1 MVEMNIYIS
10 GISGTGMGPL
20 ALMAQEAG
28 MTVFGSDLAGGAVTN
43 ELVEHGIKL
52 YLGEQD
58 GEFLRARIKDEGVD
72 WFVHTSALPQDHPEL
87 KLAKRMGL
95 KVSKRDELLN
105 YLIEKLDL
113 RLIAVAGTH
122 GKTTTTAMI
131 VWGALK
137 MGLPLSYLIGT
148 TLPFAD
154 AGHYDPEADY
164 FVYEAD
170 EYDRNFLAFH
180 PWLAAIPTVTYDH
193 PDIYPDVDDYRAAF
207 RQFEAQSR
215 VVLHGDEI
223 DRGLTL
229 AGEARR
235 YDATLAIDVLER
247 ILPQEHGIQGVL
259 ARRRLHQRLVNIMNE
274 FPGVGRRFE
283 QVSEGFY
290 SDYAHHPEEVAA
302 TIGVA
307 LEEAERRGLKGVVA
321 LYEPHQNTRQ
331 SELIS
336 EYTDAFQGVEHLFWL
351 PTYLTRENP
360 ALKVLEPADFIAQ
373 LSNRKVAEV
382 ATLDDELAEKIMKWH
397 NDGYLILL
405 MTAGPADTWLRR
417 LVYAGNQQ
425 SAATQVIHSPRSADE
440 GSERA
445 QA

>member
-1 MVEMNIYIS
+1 
-10 GISGTGMGPL
+10 MGPL

-28 MTVFGSDLAGGAVTN
+28 LTVFGSDLAAGAVTG
-43 ELVEHGIKL
+43 ELVAHGIKL

-58 GEFLRARIKDEGVD
+58 GEFLRARAKDEGVD
-72 WFVHTSALPQDHPEL
+72 WFVYTSALPADHPEL
-87 KLAKRMGL
+87 VLARRLGL
-95 KVSKRDELLN
+95 KISKRDELLN

-113 RLIAVAGTH
+113 KLVAVAGTH

-131 VWGALK
+131 VWGAQQL
-137 MGLPLSYLIGT
+137 GLPLSYLIGT
-148 TLPFAD
+148 TLPFAE

-193 PDIYPDVDDYRAAF
+193 PDIYPTVEDYRAAF
-207 RQFEAQSR
+207 RQFEEQSET
-215 VVLHGDEI
+215 VLHGDEI
-223 DRGLTL
+223 DSGLTL

-247 ILPQEHGIQGVL
+247 LLPQVRGLKGVVA
-259 ARRRLHQRLVNIMNE
+259 ARQQHRELVRVINE

-283 QVSEGFY
+283 QVSEGYY

-302 TIGVA
+302 TVEVA
-307 LEEAERRGLKGVVA
+307 IEEAERRGLKGVVA

-331 SELIS
+331 SELAE
-336 EYTDAFQGVEHLFWL
+336 EYAEAFQGVAHLYWL

-360 ALKVLEPADFIAQ
+360 ALKVLEPEDFIAK
-373 LSNRKVAEV
+373 LTNRKVAE
-382 ATLDDELAEKIMKWH
+382 AAELDEALAEAVQKWH
-397 NDGYLILL
+397 AEGYLILL
-405 MTAGPADTWLRR
+405 MTAGPADAWLRKQ
-417 LVYAGNQQ
+417 VYAGNQQ
-425 SAATQVIHSPRSADE
+425 SAATQLVHAPRSAAE
-440 GSERA
+440 GSERE
-445 QA
+445 